1 MRHGVDAMPRPVPHF
16 LEVFLAVFLAAFFA
30 AFLAVFFAMIKLLGN
45 EQACAPGSAGQR
57 RDAAWRLGR

>member
-1 MRHGVDAMPRPVPHF
+1 MPRPVPHF
-16 LEVFLAVFLAAFFA
+16 LEVFLAVFLAAFLAAFFA